1 METNVTNLE
10 ASNQLLGLMLD
21 QVYDKFS
28 ARCNVL
34 KAGESLDNFEGHLKE
49 TIKAN
54 MFFLTIATGFTPV
67 FHGDENEITQFMQKK
82 YWELTLKI

>member
-21 QVYDKFS
+21 QVYDKFT
-28 ARCNVL
+28 ARCNTMQ
-34 KAGESLDNFEGHLKE
+34 AGENLDTFEDYLKE
-49 TIKAN
+49 IIKAY
-54 MFFLTIATGFTPV
+54 MLFLTVATGFTPV
-67 FHGDENEITQFMQKK
+67 FHGDENEITQFMHKH